1 MNEIKQ
7 LIWLVQLYL
16 CEGGSFHLI
25 HLFCEVVFFAEK
37 SKIKKVPYVK
47 KSKKC
52 LLQTL
57 SVYFLMA
64 SQKHKYTIISK
75 IYA

>member
-47 KSKKC
+47 KSKKMLVADLVC
-52 LLQTL
+52 L
-57 SVYFLMA
+57 FFNG
-64 SQKHKYTIISK
+64 KSK
-75 IYA
+75 A